1 MTEPQTLT
9 APAPQAAA
17 TASRRVDVRNIAII
31 AHVDHGKTT
40 LVDALFR
47 LTGALRPSQEVT
59 ERAMD
64 SNDLERE
71 RGITILAKNT
81 SVTFRGITINIVDTP
96 GHADFGGEVE
106 RTLELVDGV
115 LLLVDASEGPLPQT
129 RFVLRKALEA
139 GLVPIVVINKIDR
152 ADARPEA
159 VLDEVYDLF
168 IDLGASEHQLE
179 FPVHYT
185 NARAGTTRP
194 SPAGAESS
202 LEPLLDEVLRTI
214 PGPVVA
220 EGPLQFH
227 AVTLDWDDYV
237 GRLVIGRLF
246 RGEVR
251 RGQTVAVVR
260 GSGEPVTSKV
270 TQLYKSRGLE
280 RVPVESA
287 SAGDIVAIAGVEEID
302 IGDTLADPEHPEA
315 LPRIEVEE
323 PTISMQFRINDSPTS
338 GRDGRFVTSRK
349 IRERLQRE
357 SAHNVAVRLR
367 DTETPDAFE
376 VAGRGELQLAV
387 LVETMR
393 REGYELC
400 LGKPQVLTRHIDGI
414 LSEPMELLVI
424 DLPEEHIGAV
434 AQSIGPRKGRMGKLE
449 PLGGGRVRLEVR
461 IPSRGLIGLRSEL
474 MQVTRGTGVL
484 HSVFDGFAPWQGEIA
499 HRTNGALVADRA
511 GRATG
516 YAIEGLEPRGELFIG
531 PGEEVYEGMVV
542 GEHARPKDLDV
553 NITREKKATNMRA
566 SSKDDTIRL
575 APPRQMSLDQA
586 LEWIAD
592 DELVEATPNIFR
604 IRKRIL
610 PVSRR
615 R

>member
-1 MTEPQTLT
+1 MSQAQTLT
-9 APAPQAAA
+9 ATPPAPAP
-17 TASRRVDVRNIAII
+17 TGRRADVRNIAII

-59 ERAMD
+59 ERVMD

-81 SVTFRGITINIVDTP
+81 SVTYAGVTINIVDTP

-152 ADARPEA
+152 SDARPEE
-159 VLDEVYDLF
+159 VIDEVYDLF
-168 IDLGASEHQLE
+168 IDLGASEQQLE
-179 FPVHYT
+179 FPVYYT
-185 NARAGTTRP
+185 NARAGTSRTTATGP
-194 SPAGAESS
+194 DSS
-202 LEPLLDEVLRTI
+202 LAPLLDEVLRTI
-214 PGPVVA
+214 PGPEVA
-220 EGPLQFH
+220 EGPLQFL
-227 AVTLDWDDYV
+227 AVTLDWDDFV

-246 RGEVR
+246 RGELR
-251 RGQTVAVVR
+251 RGQVVAVLR
-260 GSGEPVTSKV
+260 GDDSEAIESKV
-270 TQLYKSRGLE
+270 TQLYRARGIE
-280 RVPVESA
+280 RVPVENA
-287 SAGDIVAIAGVEEID
+287 RAGDIVAIAGIEAVD
-302 IGDTLADPEHPEA
+302 IGDTLADPDHPEA
-315 LPRIEVEE
+315 LPRIDVEE

-349 IRERLQRE
+349 IRERLTRE
-357 SAHNVAVRLR
+357 AAHNVAIRVR

-393 REGYELC
+393 RESFELC
-400 LGKPQVLTRHIDGI
+400 LGKPQVLTRDIDGV

-434 AQSIGPRKGRMGKLE
+434 AQSIGPRKGRMGHIE
-449 PLGGGRVRLEVR
+449 PMGSGRVRLEVR

-474 MQVTRGTGVL
+474 LQETRGTAIV
-484 HSVFDGFAPWQGEIA
+484 HSIFEGWEPWQGEIT
-499 HRTNGALVADRA
+499 HRTNGALVSDRA

-516 YAIEGLEPRGELFIG
+516 YAIEGLQPRGELFIG
-531 PGEEVYEGMVV
+531 PGEEVYEGMVI
-542 GEHARPKDLDV
+542 GEHARPSELDV
-553 NITREKKATNMRA
+553 NITREKKASNMRA
-566 SSKDDTIRL
+566 ASKDETIRL
-575 APPRQMSLDQA
+575 APPRKMSLDQA
-586 LEWIAD
+586 LEWIGE
-592 DELVEATPNIFR
+592 DELVEATPTIFR

-610 PVSRR
+610 SASRR
-615 R
+615 K

>member
-1 MTEPQTLT
+1 
-9 APAPQAAA
+9 
-17 TASRRVDVRNIAII
+17 
-31 AHVDHGKTT
+31 
-40 LVDALFR
+40 
-47 LTGALRPSQEVT
+47 
-59 ERAMD
+59 
-64 SNDLERE
+64 
-71 RGITILAKNT
+71 
-81 SVTFRGITINIVDTP
+81 
-96 GHADFGGEVE
+96 
-106 RTLELVDGV
+106 
-115 LLLVDASEGPLPQT
+115 
-129 RFVLRKALEA
+129 
-139 GLVPIVVINKIDR
+139 
-152 ADARPEA
+152 

-168 IDLGASEHQLE
+168 IDLGASEQQLE
-179 FPVHYT
+179 FPVYYT
-185 NARAGTTRP
+185 NARAGTSRTAP
-194 SPAGAESS
+194 EGAESDLS
-202 LEPLLDEVLRTI
+202 PLLDEVLRTI

-220 EGPLQFH
+220 AGPLQFL

-246 RGEVR
+246 RGELR
-251 RGQTVAVVR
+251 RGQVVAVLR
-260 GSGEPVTSKV
+260 GDGEEAVESKV
-270 TQLYKSRGLE
+270 TQLYRARGLE
-280 RVPVESA
+280 RVPIEAA
-287 SAGDIVAIAGVEEID
+287 SAGDIVAVAGVEAVD
-302 IGDTLADPEHPEA
+302 IGDTLADPEHPEP
-315 LPRIEVEE
+315 LQRIHVEE
-323 PTISMQFRINDSPTS
+323 PTIAMQFRINDSPTS

-357 SAHNVAVRLR
+357 SAHNVAVRVS

-400 LGKPQVLTRHIDGI
+400 LGKPQVLTRHVDGV

-434 AQSIGPRKGRMGKLE
+434 AQSIGPRKGRMGRIE
-449 PLGGGRVRLEVR
+449 PMGGGRVRLEVR

-474 MQVTRGTGVL
+474 LQVTRGTAVL
-484 HSVFDGFAPWQGEIA
+484 HSVFDGFEAWQGEIA

-516 YAIEGLEPRGELFIG
+516 YAIEGLQPRGELFVG

-586 LEWIAD
+586 LEWIAE
-592 DELVEATPNIFR
+592 DELVEATPTIFR

-610 PVSRR
+610 SASRR
-615 R
+615 K